1 MVWGKLLLQT
11 FHLVER
17 RSQGLIGCKSKKI
30 VPIRQ
35 SINYGKTYPYYGK
48 GGFLAN
54 LSPMS
59 KKSRTFALRNIVEY
73 FLAFFNYICFTSPI
87 MAFIETNNIK
97 GDVFGGIT
105 AGIVALPLALAFG
118 IHAFGGVDSPE
129 ASSMG
134 ALAGLVGAT
143 LLGFFAALFGGT
155 HSQISGPTGPMTV
168 ITASIVSGAW
178 ASSQGNISAVLLS
191 MSLAGIFCGLF
202 QVLFGLI
209 RIGKYVRYIPYPVL
223 SGFMSGIG
231 VIIILQQL
239 YPIIGKKSPASTL
252 DMILNFPA
260 AFAEGIS
267 VPALL
272 LGLACIALIILVPK
286 VTKKVPATLVALV
299 VVTVVSLFTGLDS
312 ALTIGNIPA
321 GLPMPFFTKVQ
332 LDGID
337 WMVVIKA
344 SLVPG
349 LTLAGLGSIDT
360 LLTSVMADN
369 ITKTKH
375 NSNQELIGQGIGNAV
390 AGLFCGLAGAGATM
404 RTVVNVKS
412 GGRTQLSGM
421 IHAALLLAILLGLGS
436 LVKYVPLSVLAGILI
451 TVGWGIIDFR
461 GFKDLRRIPKSDA
474 FVMIVVFLMTVFV
487 DLLTAVG
494 IGMVIACVLFMKRA
508 GDLVEDGYSS
518 KELSTFD
525 KESPWEDEKDMP
537 KDIHH
542 HIYIERLDGPIFFG
556 SITGFQRVMH
566 DIPKDAK
573 IVIIRM
579 RRVPFMDQSGVYAM
593 ETAIKDLQAQG
604 VKVLMTIIQPQPRYM
619 LENHRI
625 IPMLIPQENTFE
637 TFEDCTNYLKTL

>member
-1 MVWGKLLLQT
+1 
-11 FHLVER
+11 
-17 RSQGLIGCKSKKI
+17 
-30 VPIRQ
+30 
-35 SINYGKTYPYYGK
+35 
-48 GGFLAN
+48 
-54 LSPMS
+54 
-59 KKSRTFALRNIVEY
+59 
-73 FLAFFNYICFTSPI
+73 

-118 IHAFGGVDSPE
+118 IQAFCGVDSPE

-360 LLTSVMADN
+360 LLTSVVADN

-637 TFEDCTNYLKTL
+637 TFEDCTNYLKSL

>member
-1 MVWGKLLLQT
+1 
-11 FHLVER
+11 
-17 RSQGLIGCKSKKI
+17 
-30 VPIRQ
+30 
-35 SINYGKTYPYYGK
+35 
-48 GGFLAN
+48 
-54 LSPMS
+54 
-59 KKSRTFALRNIVEY
+59 
-73 FLAFFNYICFTSPI
+73 

-118 IHAFGGVDSPE
+118 IQAFSGVDSPE

-178 ASSQGNISAVLLS
+178 ASSQGNISAVILT

-202 QVLFGLI
+202 QVIFGLI

-231 VIIILQQL
+231 VIIILQQI

-252 DMILNFPA
+252 DMIINFPA
-260 AFAEGIS
+260 ALADGVS
-267 VPALL
+267 VIALA
-272 LGLACIALIILVPK
+272 LGLACISLIVLVPK
-286 VTKKVPATLVALV
+286 VTKKVPATLVALIA
-299 VVTVVSLFTGLDS
+299 VTVVSLFTNLDS
-312 ALTIGNIPA
+312 SLTIGNIPA

-337 WMVVIKA
+337 WA
-344 SLVPG
+344 SVLEASIVPG

-360 LLTSVMADN
+360 LLTSVVADN

-390 AGLFCGLAGAGATM
+390 AGLFCGIAGAGATM

-412 GGRTQLSGM
+412 GGRTQISGM
-421 IHAALLLAILLGLGS
+421 IHAVLLLAILLGLGS

-461 GFKDLRRIPKSDA
+461 GFKDILRIPKSDA
-474 FVMIVVFLMTVFV
+474 FVMMVVFLMTVFV

-508 GDLVEDGYSS
+508 GDLVENSYSA
-518 KELSTFD
+518 KALDTFD
-525 KESPWEDEKDMP
+525 KESPWEDEKDIP
-537 KDIHH
+537 EEIHNR
-542 HIYIERLDGPIFFG
+542 IYIERLDGPIFFG

-566 DIPKDAK
+566 DIPTNVK

-604 VKVLMTIIQPQPRYM
+604 IKVLMTIIQPQPRYM
-619 LENHRI
+619 LENHHI
-625 IPMLIPQENTFE
+625 IPILIPKEHTFE
-637 TFEDCTNYLKTL
+637 TFEDCTEYLKGL

>member
-1 MVWGKLLLQT
+1 
-11 FHLVER
+11 
-17 RSQGLIGCKSKKI
+17 
-30 VPIRQ
+30 
-35 SINYGKTYPYYGK
+35 
-48 GGFLAN
+48 
-54 LSPMS
+54 
-59 KKSRTFALRNIVEY
+59 
-73 FLAFFNYICFTSPI
+73 

-118 IHAFGGVDSPE
+118 IQAFSGIDSPE

-178 ASSQGNISAVLLS
+178 ASSQGNISAVILS

-202 QVLFGLI
+202 QVIFGLI

-231 VIIILQQL
+231 VIIILQQI

-252 DMILNFPA
+252 DMIINFPA
-260 AFAEGIS
+260 ALADGVCVI
-267 VPALL
+267 ALA
-272 LGLACIALIILVPK
+272 LGLACISLIVLVPK
-286 VTKKVPATLVALV
+286 VTKKVPATLVALIA
-299 VVTVVSLFTGLDS
+299 VTVVSLFTNLDS
-312 ALTIGNIPA
+312 SLTIGNIPA

-337 WMVVIKA
+337 WASVLEA

-360 LLTSVMADN
+360 LLTSVVADN

-412 GGRTQLSGM
+412 GGRTQISGM
-421 IHAALLLAILLGLGS
+421 IHAVLLLAILLGLGS

-461 GFKDLRRIPKSDA
+461 GFKDILRIPKSDA

-508 GDLVEDGYSS
+508 GDLVENSYSA
-518 KELSTFD
+518 KALDTFD
-525 KESPWEDEKDMP
+525 KESPWEDEKDIP
-537 KDIHH
+537 EEIRNR
-542 HIYIERLDGPIFFG
+542 IYIERLDGPIFFG

-566 DIPKDAK
+566 DIPTNLK

-604 VKVLMTIIQPQPRYM
+604 IKVLMTIIQPQPRYM
-619 LENHRI
+619 LEKHHI
-625 IPMLIPQENTFE
+625 IPILIPKENTFE
-637 TFEDCTNYLKTL
+637 TFEECTEYLKGL

>member
-1 MVWGKLLLQT
+1 
-11 FHLVER
+11 
-17 RSQGLIGCKSKKI
+17 
-30 VPIRQ
+30 
-35 SINYGKTYPYYGK
+35 
-48 GGFLAN
+48 
-54 LSPMS
+54 
-59 KKSRTFALRNIVEY
+59 
-73 FLAFFNYICFTSPI
+73 

-118 IHAFGGVDSPE
+118 IQAFGGVDSPK

-260 AFAEGIS
+260 TIAEGIS

-360 LLTSVMADN
+360 LLTSVVADN

-390 AGLFCGLAGAGATM
+390 AGLFCGLAGAGAAM

>member
-1 MVWGKLLLQT
+1 
-11 FHLVER
+11 
-17 RSQGLIGCKSKKI
+17 
-30 VPIRQ
+30 
-35 SINYGKTYPYYGK
+35 
-48 GGFLAN
+48 
-54 LSPMS
+54 
-59 KKSRTFALRNIVEY
+59 
-73 FLAFFNYICFTSPI
+73 

-118 IHAFGGVDSPE
+118 IQAFSGVDSPE

-178 ASSQGNISAVLLS
+178 ASSQGNISAVILS

-202 QVLFGLI
+202 QAIFGLI

-231 VIIILQQL
+231 VIIILQQI

-252 DMILNFPA
+252 DMIINFPA
-260 AFAEGIS
+260 ALADGVS
-267 VPALL
+267 VIALA
-272 LGLACIALIILVPK
+272 LGLACISLIVLVPK
-286 VTKKVPATLVALV
+286 VTKKVPATLVALIA
-299 VVTVVSLFTGLDS
+299 VTVVSLFTNLDS
-312 ALTIGNIPA
+312 SLTIGNIPA

-337 WMVVIKA
+337 WA
-344 SLVPG
+344 SVLEASIVPG

-360 LLTSVMADN
+360 LLTSVVADN

-390 AGLFCGLAGAGATM
+390 AGLFCGIAGAGATM

-412 GGRTQLSGM
+412 GGRTQISGM
-421 IHAALLLAILLGLGS
+421 IHAVLLLAILLGLGS

-461 GFKDLRRIPKSDA
+461 GFKDILRIPKSDA
-474 FVMIVVFLMTVFV
+474 FVMMVVFLMTVFV

-508 GDLVEDGYSS
+508 GDLVENSYSA
-518 KELSTFD
+518 KALDTFD
-525 KESPWEDEKDMP
+525 KESPWEDEKDIP
-537 KDIHH
+537 EEIHNR
-542 HIYIERLDGPIFFG
+542 IYIERLDGPIFFG

-566 DIPKDAK
+566 DIPTNVK

-604 VKVLMTIIQPQPRYM
+604 IKVLMTIIQPQPRYM
-619 LENHRI
+619 LENHHI
-625 IPMLIPQENTFE
+625 IPILIPKENTFE
-637 TFEDCTNYLKTL
+637 TFEDCTEYLKGL